1 MPLSL
6 TTASI
11 TIAML
16 AIGCAGPGGAPAPT
30 AMPTEG
36 AAPASAPTPAAAAP
50 AAAAPATPAPQPKD
64 AAVNASP
71 SLVGV
76 TWACTSIEGYGMP
89 TGETPTIEFAADGN
103 FSGYAGVNRYFGL
116 SKIKGEKLSLGD
128 IGATKM
134 AGTPERMALERA
146 FTDSFPRIR
155 RYRITDG
162 RLELTDGNAVVLTFV
177 PR

>member
-1 MPLSL
+1 MPMPLSL
-6 TTASI
+6 PAGSI

-30 AMPTEG
+30 APTTEG
-36 AAPASAPTPAAAAP
+36 AAPAPAPT
-50 AAAAPATPAPQPKD
+50 PATPAPQPKD

-89 TGETPTIEFAADGN
+89 TGETPTIEFAANGN

-162 RLELTDGNAVVLTFV
+162 RLELTDGNAIVLTFV

>member
-1 MPLSL
+1 MH
-6 TTASI
+6 TALRHTVGSVSI
-11 TIAML
+11 ALL
-16 AIGCAGPGGAPAPT
+16 AIGCAGPGWTPAPA
-30 AMPTEG
+30 ARPTEG
-36 AAPASAPTPAAAAP
+36 AAPAPGPTAP
-50 AAAAPATPAPQPKD
+50 AETAPQPKD

-162 RLELTDGNAVVLTFV
+162 RLELTDGNAIVLTFV

>member
-1 MPLSL
+1 MPMPLSL
-6 TTASI
+6 PTASI
-11 TIAML
+11 MIAML

-30 AMPTEG
+30 APPTEG

-50 AAAAPATPAPQPKD
+50 ATP
-64 AAVNASP
+64 SP

-162 RLELTDGNAVVLTFV
+162 RLELTDGNAIVLTFV